1 MSSESPALTGELK
14 ASSKL
19 SYSFMKYMNQFDKF
33 GTSVPSFNVKGD
45 NTINSNVGSILTLIS
60 AVVVLIYAVAKTSHI
75 QSVNG

>member
-1 MSSESPALTGELK
+1 
-14 ASSKL
+14 
-19 SYSFMKYMNQFDKF
+19 MKYMNQFDKF

-45 NTINSNVGSILTLIS
+45 NEIKSNVGSILTLIS